1 VNSSASLFLS
11 GVSLEKLSKAIH
23 KVKVARGRNRFS
35 VGGFFYR
42 LRYRIGEYAL
52 RSFSVV
58 MPWIPYRLLLLY
70 TLVMARV
77 TFTILWKYRRRMEEN
92 VAMAL
97 GDKISDRAE
106 RKALVWRAWKNFAQ
120 GVLDTAAIMHFSKD
134 RIIATLP
141 LEGEEHLKRAL
152 AKGKGVLALSAHLG
166 PFTMIG
172 GRLTASGYP
181 FSAIVKHPRDERFA
195 RVIDAYRAHLG
206 IHTISA
212 RPRREAVRGI
222 LKALRDNRIVL
233 IIADEFKSGG
243 VMVNFMGQSSP
254 APRGPASLAL
264 RTGAVTLPVFAT
276 RQPNGSLVLSIGP
289 EIEPVQ
295 NGDLEQSVA
304 ATTAVY
310 TRHLEEAI
318 SRYPDQWNWLG
329 FPRDGRIP
337 RSEIGRPEPPPGEPS
352 PIPTGSALKA
362 SSKEQRAKS

>member
-1 VNSSASLFLS
+1 LSSSASLFFS
-11 GVSLEKLSKAIH
+11 GVSLEKLSKGIH

-35 VGGFFYR
+35 LGRFFYG

-58 MPWIPYRLLLLY
+58 MPWIPYRLLKLY
-70 TLVMARV
+70 TQVMARV
-77 TFTILWKYRRRMEEN
+77 TFAILWKYRQRMEEN
-92 VAMAL
+92 VVMAL
-97 GDKISDRAE
+97 GDRIGGRAE
-106 RKALVWRAWKNFAQ
+106 RKALIWRAWKNFAQ

-172 GRLTASGYP
+172 GRLAASGYP
-181 FSAIVKHPRDERFA
+181 FSAVVKHPRDERFA
-195 RVIDAYRAHLG
+195 RVMDAYRAHLG
-206 IHTISA
+206 IQTISA

-222 LKALRDNRIVL
+222 LRALRDNGIVL

-264 RTGAVTLPVFAT
+264 RTGAVTVPVFAT
-276 RQPNGSLVLSIGP
+276 RQPDGSLVLSIGP

-295 NGDLEQSVA
+295 ADDLEQSVA
-304 ATTAVY
+304 ATTALY

-318 SRYPDQWNWLG
+318 CRYPDQWNWLG
-329 FPRDGRIP
+329 FPRNGRIP
-337 RSEIGRPEPPPGEPS
+337 RSEIGRPKSPPGERS
-352 PIPTGSALKA
+352 PITSEP
-362 SSKEQRAKS
+362 AKRVAKG